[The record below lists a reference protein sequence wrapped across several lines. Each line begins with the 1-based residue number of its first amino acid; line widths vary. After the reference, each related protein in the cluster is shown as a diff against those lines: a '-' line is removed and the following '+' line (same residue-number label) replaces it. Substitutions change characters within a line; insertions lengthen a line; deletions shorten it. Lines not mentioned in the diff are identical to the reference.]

1 MNQSVQSLYELFAK
15 NLMQINIW
23 FSDGRR
29 GSPIW
34 LKVNHQI
41 KKKKLKNQKGTYNS
55 SLSCKVVSPE
65 KQKIMMLRL

>member
-23 FSDGRR
+23 LSDGRR

-34 LKVNHQI
+34 LKVNHRI
-41 KKKKLKNQKGTYNS
+41 KKKEIKKSERN
-55 SLSCKVVSPE
+55 
-65 KQKIMMLRL
+65 I

>member
-1 MNQSVQSLYELFAK
+1 MQMNQSVQSLYELFAK

-23 FSDGRR
+23 LSDGRR

-41 KKKKLKNQKGTYNS
+41 KKKKIRKEHIIPACPVRQS
-55 SLSCKVVSPE
+55 A
-65 KQKIMMLRL
+65 LRSKKL